1 MGVLSIFA
9 CEEVY
14 FKPRAELS
22 INSNDVE
29 PLVIET
35 HHKKNKNILLNVM
48 SRPSNSDMSV
58 FENFCENMLSANDKT
73 SKNIIFADN
82 LNINILVNESNKKV
96 QHFLNSMLQYN
107 MIPTINKLTRVTRN
121 SQRYRSHYYK
131 H

>member
-1 MGVLSIFA
+1 MGVLSISA

-22 INSNDVE
+22 INSNDIGA
-29 PLVIET
+29 LVIET
-35 HHKKNKNILLNVM
+35 HHKKNKNMLLNVI

-58 FENFCENMLSANDKT
+58 FE
-73 SKNIIFADN
+73 
-82 LNINILVNESNKKV
+82 
-96 QHFLNSMLQYN
+96 FLNSMFQYN
-107 MIPTINKLTRVTRN
+107 MITTINKLTRVTRN